1 MDKIVLAT
9 NNKHKINDFKNLFK
23 DIEIQTSNDVGFFNE
38 IVEDGKTFYDNALIK
53 AKTLFEFL
61 KEKNFD
67 AIVIADD
74 SGLCVNA
81 LDGRPGVY
89 SARYAGN
96 HDVKAA
102 RSKLLEELNDKD
114 DRSAY
119 YECVL
124 VAILPNGKI
133 ISAEG
138 KTYGHILEKECGT
151 TDFGFDRLF
160 YSDDLEKPFGLATD
174 NERNRVSHRG
184 KALQNLKAKLSEA
197 NVLLNDD
204 KK

>member
-1 MDKIVLAT
+1 MEKIVLAS
-9 NNKHKINDFKNLFK
+9 NNKHKIKDFKEMFEGVEVLTLEDIGFSK
-23 DIEIQTSNDVGFFNE
+23 DIEETGE
-38 IVEDGKTFYDNALIK
+38 TFYENALIK
-53 AKTLFEFL
+53 AQTVSKFL
-61 KEKNFD
+61 KKKHIE

-81 LDGRPGVY
+81 LGGRPGVY

-102 RSKLLEELNDKD
+102 RQKLLEELQGVE

-133 ISAEG
+133 VSAEG
-138 KTYGHILEKECGT
+138 KTYGYITEEEHGT

-160 YSDDLEKPFGLATD
+160 FSVDLGKPFGLATD
-174 NERNRVSHRG
+174 EERNSISHRG
-184 KALQNLKAKLSEA
+184 RALENLKHKLEEE
-197 NVLLNDD
+197 
-204 KK
+204 KE

>member
-1 MDKIVLAT
+1 MKILERIVLAS
-9 NNKHKINDFKNLFK
+9 NNKHKIKDFKEMFGKVEVLTMSDIGFYD
-23 DIEIQTSNDVGFFNE
+23 DIEETGQTFHE
-38 IVEDGKTFYDNALIK
+38 NALIK
-53 AKTLFEFL
+53 AKAVYEFL
-61 KEKNFD
+61 KNKKEK

-74 SGLCVNA
+74 SGLCVTA

-102 RSKLLEELNDKD
+102 RKKLLEELDGVK

-124 VAILPNGKI
+124 VAILPSGKM

-138 KTYGHILEKECGT
+138 KTYGHITEKEYGT

-160 YSDDLEKPFGLATD
+160 FSDDLKKPFGLATD
-174 NERNRVSHRG
+174 EERNSVSHRG
-184 KALQNLKAKLSEA
+184 RALAKLKALLELEKDNYK
-197 NVLLNDD
+197 
-204 KK
+204 